1 MVYPGTKPLT
11 PKQKKLL
18 AFIESFYSKK
28 GYAPSQKEIAAH
40 FGFSSL
46 GTVQNYLVRL
56 EKFGF
61 LSKTWNAKRAIQIQ
75 PSVPNHINSTDSP
88 NPNSPNLR
96 LLSSQEFERPL
107 QENPLE
113 LELLGRVAAGYPI
126 EAIENAR
133 PIEVPRNMIKAGN
146 QYYVLQVQGDSM
158 IEDGILNGDYVVV
171 RKTQTAAEG
180 EIVIALVDNEATIKR
195 LRRWSGRVELHPA
208 NPRFQPIIVQPHQ
221 DFRIQGVFAGL
232 IRNSHFK

>member
-1 MVYPGTKPLT
+1 MVYVGTKPLT

-18 AFIESFYSKK
+18 AYIESFYEKK

-61 LSKTWNAKRAIQIQ
+61 LSKQWNAKRAIQIR
-75 PSVPNHINSTDSP
+75 PHNHENP
-88 NPNSPNLR
+88 NPQSHFPKQFE
-96 LLSSQEFERPL
+96 SQV
-107 QENPLE
+107 LE
-113 LELLGRVAAGYPI
+113 LELLGKVAAGRPI
-126 EAIENAR
+126 EAIEN
-133 PIEVPRNMIKAGN
+133 PQGVEVPRSMTKTGF

-158 IEDGILNGDYVVV
+158 IEDGILNGDYVIV
-171 RKTQTAAEG
+171 RKTQTAQEG
-180 EIVIALVDNEATIKR
+180 EIVVALIDNEATIKR
-195 LRRWSGRVELHPA
+195 FRRWSGRIELHPA
-208 NPRFQPIIVQPHQ
+208 NPRYQPIIVGPSQ

-232 IRNSHFK
+232 IRK